1 MLSNLIILS
10 DLLHHLV
17 HHFHIKP
24 HHFMIQYTTLP
35 FFKILQNTSK
45 YKVLRSYINL
55 WKSIIRKSIN
65 SCLYCS
71 IISSLFSPAVRR
83 CCFIFNIIF
92 YSIINVFPFQCVFG
106 TLNLHIKI
114 CSSKSYVCF
123 SWLSGSRK
131 SLKPTNHYQV
141 NNSAA
146 SCLLPQH
153 TFNPYISVLLLQ
165 KYQQSPSLSASLT
178 NVLKNAKHI
187 EHMFVLCYNTYSYFR
202 YHYFSI
208 W

>member
-1 MLSNLIILS
+1 MEI
-10 DLLHHLV
+10 V
-17 HHFHIKP
+17 TGQTP
-24 HHFMIQYTTLP
+24 
-35 FFKILQNTSK
+35 
-45 YKVLRSYINL
+45 V
-55 WKSIIRKSIN
+55 SIASTCCRN
-65 SCLYCS
+65 SSAKAFAPTRLCPYS
-71 IISSLFSPAVRR
+71 T
-83 CCFIFNIIF
+83 FNIDF
-92 YSIINVFPFQCVFG
+92 YFIINVFSFQCVFG

-165 KYQQSPSLSASLT
+165 KYHQSPSLSASLT

-187 EHMFVLCYNTYSYFR
+187 EHMFVSCYNTYSYFR

>member
-1 MLSNLIILS
+1 MEKHYQKIYKFLLI
-10 DLLHHLV
+10 LLHYILLIQRHYPAVLL
-17 HHFHIKP
+17 H
-24 HHFMIQYTTLP
+24 IQY
-35 FFKILQNTSK
+35 
-45 YKVLRSYINL
+45 
-55 WKSIIRKSIN
+55 W
-65 SCLYCS
+65 
-71 IISSLFSPAVRR
+71 
-83 CCFIFNIIF
+83 F
-92 YSIINVFPFQCVFG
+92 YFIINVFSFQCVFG

>member
-1 MLSNLIILS
+1 MFSRFNASLEHYKYIL
-10 DLLHHLV
+10 
-17 HHFHIKP
+17 
-24 HHFMIQYTTLP
+24 
-35 FFKILQNTSK
+35 
-45 YKVLRSYINL
+45 
-55 WKSIIRKSIN
+55 KSE
-65 SCLYCS
+65 YQHTMYA
-71 IISSLFSPAVRR
+71 FSR
-83 CCFIFNIIF
+83 
-92 YSIINVFPFQCVFG
+92 
-106 TLNLHIKI
+106 
-114 CSSKSYVCF
+114 
-123 SWLSGSRK
+123 LSGSRK
-131 SLKPTNHYQV
+131 SLKPTNHCQV

-208 W
+208 